1 MYLFIYCILFICAL
15 SQDIELIGY
24 ETHTLRYNGTVIN
37 LVKCKLEA
45 STYLIGIQ
53 CIYLNKAFIISK
65 DYYST
70 LIQNSF
76 EISVSQYISILSD
89 DNFVDISSNKADLII
104 SSNTYYY
111 LFSFESVSK
120 YKKIKFEYISSYKI
134 TQTKI
139 SNSIICSVIQSND
152 YPYDKL
158 FYIMQFNYDQT
169 SNILYYK
176 TSSPLKI
183 NSIAQ
188 NTLIGYTIS
197 DCSLYIS
204 TSSSQCL
211 IASNI
216 DLSKALTNSTSIQY
230 VVLITEGENNN
241 MKLTLIHSQ
250 IICGSEIES
259 NDDIVFTICTNQ
271 SLIYYNTRDN
281 PNEKGTLSVYG
292 NKVKIVNQYDNSYLV
307 LIANIEKSIIYVCS
321 LTISKIYINPTIK
334 EENIIYIRYDNDL
347 LYGDNRY
354 RISALYYTNTLL
366 FWIDTNSIDSVNT
379 SLLYYPNYIIT
390 PICDMNSYYDK
401 SQSLCFSCSNNQISK
416 SLRSEQCEECSN
428 TYCPSQCNSF
438 KKFGSNCLSC
448 ESYLNEVLNVNS
460 EHIESYS
467 NDEIC
472 EFYCE
477 EGYMKQSDE
486 CVIEPT
492 YNEINETN
500 SSDSSLNDTC
510 LEFTSCYDCYRNSQC
525 EWCENSLLCKS
536 KEKAA
541 NCDISN
547 AKSLI
552 AYSEM
557 YINQYLCI
565 NYNDI
570 SSVVY
575 HHSNSKSINISIT
588 PSNDT
593 NDNDIHYQIH
603 IFGYSSIK
611 TLEISI
617 LESSSIKDLSIVE
630 SYTSKPSSL
639 YSSKQIKSDYFY
651 IMISYTSSSS
661 LLISV
666 SVKFSLS
673 TSIII
678 IIVIAT
684 LIIIAVFIVSL
695 VTYIRRKRARFSK
708 NQLELNQPKKN
719 TYKHINSKSST
730 KTDLELAGLSNQP
743 ASLMIKLSSIPTF
756 KIDDAHSNIINYICD
771 YCKIKF
777 EIKDKIAILT
787 CDHVMHYRC
796 LYNQVINNNDNLC
809 SRCHKAIIND
819 ISFKEK

>member
-1 MYLFIYCILFICAL
+1 MNQIIYCLLIIYSFA
-15 SQDIELIGY
+15 QDIDIIGY
-24 ETHTLRYNGTVIN
+24 ETNTLIYEGTVIN
-37 LVKCKLEA
+37 LVKCKLES

-65 DYYST
+65 EYFST
-70 LIQNSF
+70 FIQNSF
-76 EISVSQYISILSD
+76 ELSVSKYISILSD
-89 DNFVDISSNKADLII
+89 DNFVDISSNNSDLII
-104 SSNTYYY
+104 SSNMYYY

-120 YKKIKFEYISSYKI
+120 YKKIKFEYNSSYKI
-134 TQTKI
+134 TQTII
-139 SNSIICSVIQSND
+139 SHSIIGSVIQSND

-158 FYIMQFNYDQT
+158 FYIMQFNYDNT
-169 SNILYYK
+169 SNVLYYK

-188 NTLIGYTIS
+188 NTLISYYIS

-204 TSSSQCL
+204 TSSSLCL
-211 IASNI
+211 ITSNI
-216 DLSKALTNSTSIQY
+216 DLSKVATNSTSTQY
-230 VVLITEGENNN
+230 VVLIAEGENNN

-250 IICGSEIES
+250 ITCGYEIER
-259 NDDIVFTICTNQ
+259 NDDIVFTVCSNQ

-281 PNEKGTLSVYG
+281 QNEKGTLSVYG
-292 NKVKIVNQYDNSYLV
+292 NKLKLVNQYDNSYLV
-307 LIANIEKSIIYVCS
+307 LIANIESGIVYICS
-321 LTISKIYINPTIK
+321 LTVSKIYINPTIK

-354 RISALYYTNTLL
+354 RISALYYTNKLL

-379 SLLYYPNYIIT
+379 SLLYYPNYLIT
-390 PICDMNSYYDK
+390 PICDMNAYYDK
-401 SQSLCFSCSNNQISK
+401 SQSICVNCSNNQISK

-428 TYCPSQCNSF
+428 TYCPSQCNSLNT
-438 KKFGSNCLSC
+438 FGSNCLSC
-448 ESYLNEVLNVNS
+448 ESYLSEELNVNTD
-460 EHIESYS
+460 HIVSYS
-467 NDEIC
+467 KDEIC

-477 EGYMKQSDE
+477 EGYMKQSAE
-486 CVIEPT
+486 CVVEPT

-500 SSDSSLNDTC
+500 SFDSSSNDTC
-510 LEFTSCYDCYRNSQC
+510 LLLTSCYDCYKNSQC

-536 KEKAA
+536 KEKAS

-552 AYSEM
+552 ANSDM

-570 SSVVY
+570 SSVVH
-575 HHSNSKSINISIT
+575 HHSNSKKSINITI
-588 PSNDT
+588 SNDT

-611 TLEISI
+611 TIEISI

-639 YSSKQIKSDYFY
+639 YSTKRIKSDYFY
-651 IMISYTSSSS
+651 IMISYTSSSTLS
-661 LLISV
+661 ISV
-666 SVKFSLS
+666 SIKFSLS

-678 IIVIAT
+678 IIVIAS
-684 LIIIAVFIVSL
+684 LIVISVFIVSL
-695 VTYIRRKRARFSK
+695 VTYIRRKRAQFSK

-719 TYKHINSKSST
+719 TYKHISSKSST
-730 KTDLELAGLSNQP
+730 KTDLELASQP
-743 ASLMIKLSSIPTF
+743 TSLMIKLSSIPTF
-756 KIDDAHSNIINYICD
+756 RIDDAHSNIINYICD

-777 EIKDKIAILT
+777 EINDKIAILT

-809 SRCHKAIIND
+809 SRCHKNIINA
-819 ISFKEK
+819 ILFKEK